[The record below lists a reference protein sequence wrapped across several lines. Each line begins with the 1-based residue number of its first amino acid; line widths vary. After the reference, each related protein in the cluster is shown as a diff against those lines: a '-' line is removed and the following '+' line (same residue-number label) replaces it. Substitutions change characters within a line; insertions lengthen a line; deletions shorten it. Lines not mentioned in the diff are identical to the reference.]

1 MDETE
6 LQDILKRLDWL
17 EKEHRKDRSLVA
29 ELQEKLTAYEPG
41 LDLLRDQIK
50 ETNANL
56 TRFASSAARLE
67 QFDALVTQYR
77 AEVNKAIEE
86 MEKRHEKHERETE
99 LRRRG
104 EVENINIALN
114 DLRKQIEAIDELRKG
129 IQSRADEDTRLSRSL
144 LELTRKMDELPRADE
159 DIRRA
164 VRVLDDARKQDIKR
178 LTDVSGEISAI
189 RKRSDD
195 AREKAELNTD
205 ALHVMETRVNELLG
219 SETDRRQAQMAFIE
233 AQNLAQVERERSWR
247 DIQTRFEAFA
257 RQTSN
262 LDQQIA
268 SLEETQRAV
277 KRSQDTFEDINT
289 RLERRIKE
297 ITEIQRLAEER
308 FRQEWVTFKADD
320 QKRWTNYSLSQDE
333 IQKDTRTELE
343 KLNQRITAVDD
354 LAQTLQ
360 DLFQQTNDT
369 TETQLQELM
378 NWTHEWLTNFER
390 ITGRPR
396 PTR

>member
-1 MDETE
+1 MEETE

-17 EKEHRKDRSLVA
+17 EKEQRKNLGRIAD
-29 ELQEKLTAYEPG
+29 LQEKLETREPEF
-41 LDLLRDQIK
+41 DLLRGQLKD
-50 ETNANL
+50 TNASL
-56 TRFASSAARLE
+56 ARFTSSAARLE

-86 MEKRHEKHERETE
+86 MQKRHEKHERETE
-99 LRRRG
+99 TRRRG

-114 DLRKQIEAIDELRKG
+114 DLRKQLEAIDELRKG
-129 IQSRADEDTRLSRSL
+129 LQSRAEEDTRLSRSL
-144 LELTRKMDELPRADE
+144 LEQTRKLDELTRADE
-159 DIRRA
+159 DLRRSL
-164 VRVLDDARKQDIKR
+164 RVSEDARKQDAKR
-178 LTDVSGEISAI
+178 LADASGEISAI

-195 AREKAELNTD
+195 AREKTDLNAD
-205 ALHVMETRVNELLG
+205 SLRVMETRLNELLS
-219 SETDRRQAQMAFIE
+219 SEADRRQAQMAFIE
-233 AQNLAQVERERSWR
+233 SQNLAQVERERAWR
-247 DIQTRFEAFA
+247 EIQNRFEAFA
-257 RQTSN
+257 RQTGS

-308 FRQEWVTFKADD
+308 FRQEWVTFKSDD

-333 IQKDTRTELE
+333 IQKDTRAGLE
-343 KLNQRITAVDD
+343 KLNQRLTATDD

-360 DLFQQTNDT
+360 DTLQQVNEST
-369 TETQLQELM
+369 TAQLQELM
-378 NWTHEWLTNFER
+378 NWTHEWLTNLER
-390 ITGRPR
+390 ITGKAR
-396 PTR
+396 

>member
-6 LQDILKRLDWL
+6 LQDLLKRLDWL
-17 EKEHRKDRSLVA
+17 EKENRKNQGRIA
-29 ELQEKLTAYEPG
+29 ELQEKLEAREPEF
-41 LDLLRDQIK
+41 DLLRGQLK
-50 ETNANL
+50 ETNASL
-56 TRFASSAARLE
+56 ARFTSSAARLE

-77 AEVNKAIEE
+77 SEVNKAIEE
-86 MEKRHEKHERETE
+86 MEKRHEKREREAET
-99 LRRRG
+99 RRRG

-114 DLRKQIEAIDELRKG
+114 DLRKQLEAIDELRKDL
-129 IQSRADEDTRLSRSL
+129 QTRAEEDTRLSRAL

-159 DIRRA
+159 DLRRSL
-164 VRVLDDARKQDIKR
+164 RILDDARKQDAKR
-178 LTDVSGEISAI
+178 LADVSGEMAAL

-195 AREKAELNTD
+195 AREKADLNAD
-205 ALHVMETRVNELLG
+205 AIRVMESRVNELLS
-219 SETDRRQAQMAFIE
+219 SEGDRRQAQMAFIE
-233 AQNLAQVERERSWR
+233 AQNLAQVERERAWR
-247 DIQTRFEAFA
+247 EIQSRFEAFA
-257 RQTSN
+257 RQTGN

-333 IQKDTRTELE
+333 IQKDTRSELE
-343 KLNQRITAVDD
+343 KLSQRLTAADD
-354 LAQTLQ
+354 LLQTLQ
-360 DLFQQTNDT
+360 DLVQQINAS

-390 ITGRPR
+390 ITGRAR
-396 PTR
+396 

>member
-67 QFDALVTQYR
+67 QFDALVTRYR

-297 ITEIQRLAEER
+297 ITENQRLAEER